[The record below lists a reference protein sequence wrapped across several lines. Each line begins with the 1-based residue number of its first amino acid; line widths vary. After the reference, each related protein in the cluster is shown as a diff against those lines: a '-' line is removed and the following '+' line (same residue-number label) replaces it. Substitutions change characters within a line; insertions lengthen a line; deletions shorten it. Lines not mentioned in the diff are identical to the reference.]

1 VAGQGDLQRW
11 WDGLSEEE
19 QAEAVRSAEAD
30 ELSDTTQ
37 ESLESAGLVKQG
49 GQKDKTVPG
58 KVRDFLKM
66 RH

>member
-1 VAGQGDLQRW
+1 VAGQDDLQRW
-11 WDGLSEEE
+11 WDGLTEEDR
-19 QAEAVRSAEAD
+19 AEAVRSAEAG

-37 ESLESAGLVKQG
+37 ESLESAGLVEQAG
-49 GQKDKTVPG
+49 RKDKTVPG